1 MSFAKTPL
9 KQPASRSA
17 PPRYK
22 RGTIRKDGKLYGRY
36 PDGSLYRIYSTSD
49 RPFLQLVD
57 VGGETFLRIRQ
68 ATEQGYTDC
77 PCPGAAALSYPSSAL
92 RRSRTIGGGKLVN
105 ALTASGGGGC
115 VFVEL

>member
-1 MSFAKTPL
+1 MSKDD
-9 KQPASRSA
+9 SII
-17 PPRYK
+17 YK
-22 RGTIRKDGKLYGRY
+22 RGTIRKDGKLYARY

-57 VGGETFLRIRQ
+57 IGGETFLRIRQ

-77 PCPGAAALSYPSSAL
+77 PCPGAADLSYPSSAL
-92 RRSRTIGGGKLVN
+92 RRSRTVGGGKITN
-105 ALTASGGGGC
+105 TLTAASGGIC